1 LSCPLVP
8 GIADLQGD
16 PTPGKEFVD
25 NDRFEYSIGA
35 LILMS
40 GFFFV
45 IGPPPVLE
53 QGEVVFESFEIECIV
68 A

>member
-1 LSCPLVP
+1 
-8 GIADLQGD
+8 
-16 PTPGKEFVD
+16 
-25 NDRFEYSIGA
+25 
-35 LILMS
+35 MS

-53 QGEVVFESFEIECIV
+53 QGEVVFESFEIECII